1 MQSADVTDQ
10 YPQALPAFAMTML
23 RSQSPLSQPL
33 VPRADSNNV
42 FHRLRARSGKSKA
55 GAHKRLAQ
63 GEPSPSPSEP
73 SDENMA
79 DGGPSD
85 MQLVLAELKSLRED
99 MNSLRAEVTGRV
111 TALEGTVTGLEAKNA
126 ALEGRVDTLE
136 ADLAALR
143 AQVARQ
149 LAKADD
155 IFAKNQA
162 VDHRL
167 EAIEQSMR
175 APNAMLFKVPEI
187 EGATALDAVNSIFAD
202 LASSSNGPGLPPP
215 IAASRVG
222 LLRTERGAKPRPIK
236 MVFSSLD
243 AKHALLKRGKE
254 IRAKGF
260 GVDIDL
266 TPQQRDERNL
276 MNPVFNN
283 LKAQGA
289 TPFFKGSRLY
299 FIRNGRPVEA
309 PKPKPPACPPPPS
322 ASPPPPPPPPAPAA
336 ANASA

>member
-1 MQSADVTDQ
+1 MMLLRSQPLSQSL
-10 YPQALPAFAMTML
+10 ALPA
-23 RSQSPLSQPL
+23 S
-33 VPRADSNNV
+33 SNNV
-42 FHRLRARSGKSKA
+42 FDRLRARSGKKTA
-55 GAHKRLAQ
+55 GTHKRHAQ
-63 GEPSPSPSEP
+63 GDPSLSSSEP

-85 MQLVLAELKSLRED
+85 LQIVLAELKSFRED

-136 ADLAALR
+136 ADLAAVR

-149 LAKADD
+149 PAKADD

-162 VDHRL
+162 VAHRL
-167 EAIEQSMR
+167 EAIEQSIR
-175 APNAMLFKVPEI
+175 APNAMLFKVPEF
-187 EGATALDAVNSIFAD
+187 EGATALDAVNSVLAD
-202 LASSSNGPGLPPP
+202 LGSSSNGSGLTPP

-236 MVFSSLD
+236 MVFSTVD
-243 AKHALLKRGKE
+243 AKHAVLKRGKD
-254 IRAKGF
+254 IRARGF

-266 TPQQRDERNL
+266 TPQQREERTL

-309 PKPKPPACPPPPS
+309 PKPEPPACPPPPS
-322 ASPPPPPPPPAPAA
+322 ASPPPPPPAPMT